1 MIRAVLF
8 DMDGTLFD
16 TEGLGLQLEID
27 AGVEMGYPVTMQMAH
42 DLLGVTEKAGT
53 EYLHQ
58 FFPDLD
64 GEEYWRR
71 FAMGMRAHI
80 EKEGTPLKTGC
91 AEIIT
96 ALRAMGI
103 PYAIVSSSNRRVIDF
118 YLEKSPLKGMFNTIV
133 SGDMIK
139 NSKPA
144 PDCFLTGAEKLHVA
158 PQDCCVVEDSVH
170 GLRAGRAAGMH
181 TIMVPDIIP
190 YGPMHEGLVDYVA
203 ADLIAALQHIR
214 EGACSTL

>member
-1 MIRAVLF
+1 MLKAALF

-27 AGVEMGYPVTMQMAH
+27 AGAEMGYPVTMQMAH

-58 FFPDLD
+58 FFPTLN

-71 FAMGMRAHI
+71 FAAGMRAHI
-80 EKEGTPLKTGC
+80 EKNGTPLKKGC
-91 AEIIT
+91 VEIIT
-96 ALRAMGI
+96 ALREKGI
-103 PYAIVSSSNRRVIDF
+103 PYAIVSSSSRPVIEF
-118 YLEKSPLKGMFNTIV
+118 YLKHSPLEGMFDTIV
-133 SGDMIK
+133 SGDL
-139 NSKPA
+139 NLRSKPA
-144 PDCFLTGAEKLHVA
+144 PDCFLRGAQLLDVSPEN
-158 PQDCCVVEDSVH
+158 CCVLEDSLN

-190 YGPMHEGLVDYVA
+190 YGAQHEGLVDYVA
-203 ADLIAALQHIR
+203 GDLIDALRHIK
-214 EGACSTL
+214 EAACSQL